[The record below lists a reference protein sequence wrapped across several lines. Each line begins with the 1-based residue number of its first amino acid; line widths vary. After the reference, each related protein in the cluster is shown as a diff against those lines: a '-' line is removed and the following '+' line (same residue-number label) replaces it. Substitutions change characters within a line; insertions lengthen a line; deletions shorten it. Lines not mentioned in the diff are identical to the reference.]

1 MKQLGEKTMKCLL
14 AVLAL
19 SICAASA
26 RAQFAVYGMGSAGK
40 LSGFNSI
47 YATTGPVP
55 TLNTAGNFWAYGGTL
70 GIYDDFLK
78 MGPLKLGSDVRGFIQ
93 HSSNSNNT
101 YGNQLRGGLVGLRL
115 RLKAPL
121 IPFRPYVQAEIGGA
135 STNYGQNSSRTGN
148 FAYQVQI
155 GADFTIVPHLDVRAE
170 YGVGQL
176 VSVFGSGG
184 NTMQQLGGGAV
195 VRF

>member
-1 MKQLGEKTMKCLL
+1 MKRLFAALVLL
-14 AVLAL
+14 ASFSV
-19 SICAASA
+19 A

-47 YATTGPVP
+47 YATSP
-55 TLNTAGNFWAYGGTL
+55 TQPALNTAGNFWAYGGTF

-78 MGPLKLGSDVRGFIQ
+78 LGPLKLGGDVRGFIQ
-93 HSSNSNNT
+93 KSSNSNNT

-115 RLKAPL
+115 GLHAPL
-121 IPFRPYVQAEIGGA
+121 IPFKPYIQAEGGGA

-148 FAYQVQI
+148 FAYQIQF
-155 GADFTIVPHLDVRAE
+155 GADFTIFPHLDLRAE
-170 YGVGQL
+170 YGVGAL
-176 VSVFGSGG
+176 VGVIGSTS